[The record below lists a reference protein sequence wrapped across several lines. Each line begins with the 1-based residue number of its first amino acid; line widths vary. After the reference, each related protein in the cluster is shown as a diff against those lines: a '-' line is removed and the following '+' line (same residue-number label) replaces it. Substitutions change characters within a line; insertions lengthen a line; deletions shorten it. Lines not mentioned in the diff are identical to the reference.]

1 MSTVATPAVPAGS
14 FTVDTVHSSFGFAVK
29 HMGVSTFRGTF
40 DEVTARLESDGTDL
54 RLEGQAKVESI
65 SIRTPDMFRA
75 HVLSDEFFA
84 AERHPEIAFRS
95 SRIEVREG
103 GEATVEGELEIKGIA
118 RPVTAHG
125 EVQGPVTNPYGKT
138 LVALELSTTVDRRD
152 FDIRWEATLPGSDKL
167 ALDHDVT
174 ISAHLEFVLD
184 GE

>member
-1 MSTVATPAVPAGS
+1 MPALATAVPAGS
-14 FTVDTVHSSFGFAVK
+14 FTADPQHSSFGFAVR

-40 DEVTARLESDGTDL
+40 DDVAAQLTGDGADL
-54 RLEGQAKVESI
+54 RLEGQARVESI
-65 SIRTPDMFRA
+65 SIKAPVEFRG

-95 SRIEVREG
+95 TRIELHEG
-103 GEATVEGELEIKGIA
+103 GEATVEGELELKGTA

-125 EVQGPVTNPYGKT
+125 TFDGPVTNPYGKT